1 MNSIKLIFVAIFTL
15 TIIIS
20 CEKDENNPKETL
32 EKETISAKWIVDGT
46 SDYESFEFNKS
57 GNYIVV
63 EITTT
68 KSTNDQIVL
77 FGTYEIIDNKTVV
90 LPDFG
95 TIKISEINDNS
106 ISFSILLTRNP
117 NNEII
122 INASR
127 QEEMESSTR
136 TDLLCRTWEMVTV
149 NGEDVA
155 GTDMELTVLFSAAG
169 TYFVSYTN
177 PEDENDGGLAQW
189 KWKDE
194 AETKLLYSWDEIP
207 VWDEADIVEISELTS
222 NTLKV
227 IEVDDTYI
235 LQPVS
240 NTKSAII
247 ETSKSLS
254 NKKIKSGLF
263 NK

>member
-1 MNSIKLIFVAIFTL
+1 MKRFNLILAAIFAL

-32 EKETISAKWIVDGT
+32 DKETISAKWIVDGT

-63 EITTT
+63 KNTTT

-77 FGTYEIIDNKTVV
+77 FGTYQIIDNKTIV
-90 LPDFG
+90 LSDFG
-95 TIKISEINDNS
+95 TIKISEINDNLM
-106 ISFSILLTRNP
+106 SFSILLTSNP
-117 NNEII
+117 INEIF

-136 TDLLCRTWEMVTV
+136 TELLCRTWEMVTV

-155 GTDMELTVLFSAAG
+155 GTDKELTVLFSAAG
-169 TYFVSYTN
+169 TYFVSFAN

-194 AETKLLYSWDEIP
+194 AETKLLYSWDEVP
-207 VWDEADIVEISELTS
+207 VWDETDIVEIAELNL
-222 NTLKV
+222 NTLKI
-227 IEVDDTYI
+227 IEAEYTYV

-247 ETSKSLS
+247 KTSKSLL
-254 NKKIKSGLF
+254 NNKIKSGLF